1 MQHCKMKEDGCNG
14 NFGLLFPQAAAIF
27 NLLKLCKVFHHILVH
42 ISGCSAD
49 ACDSGDSNRW

>member
-1 MQHCKMKEDGCNG
+1 MKEDGCNG